1 VSTDLNG
8 TDLNGKVAVITG
20 ASTGIGR
27 AAAVVLAREGMR
39 IVLAA
44 RRADRLDETLK
55 TLTAAGHDAIAIAC
69 DVGDFAQ
76 TQALAEAALEAYG
89 RADVV
94 LLNAG
99 IAGGGSLLDVDL
111 EQWHASVDAN
121 LFGLI
126 HGIKVFLP
134 ILMRQDEP
142 GSLLATSSATGVHGI
157 SYNTAAYSTTKAA
170 QLAVMEA
177 LYGQLR
183 DAKSPVHVGVV
194 MPPLTRT
201 NLAGDDMAV
210 WERVEKQLSGRPGA
224 PALIEPEEFAEVIL
238 EGICD
243 RVFWIETTEDQNA
256 RFYGGR
262 DAGGPRRRQHLINAR
277 AKAMLE
283 RAAPDSYLW

>member
-1 VSTDLNG
+1 MSTDLA
-8 TDLNGKVAVITG
+8 GKVAVITG
-20 ASTGIGR
+20 ASTGIG
-27 AAAVVLAREGMR
+27 AATAAVFAREGMR

-44 RRADRLDETLK
+44 RRAERLAEPLRA
-55 TLTAAGHDAIAIAC
+55 LHAAGHEAIAVAT
-69 DVGDFAQ
+69 DVGDVDQ
-76 TQALAEAALEAYG
+76 MQRLADATIDAFG
-89 RADVV
+89 SADVV

-111 EQWHASVDAN
+111 DDWHASVNTN
-121 LFGLI
+121 LFGLVN
-126 HGIKVFLP
+126 GIKVFLP
-134 ILMRQDEP
+134 ILMRQQEP

-183 DAKSPVHVGVV
+183 DAKSGIHVGIV

-201 NLAGDDMAV
+201 HLAGDDMNV

-224 PALIEPEEFAEVIL
+224 PALIEPEEFAEVVL
-238 EGICD
+238 EGVRD
-243 RVFWIETTEDQNA
+243 RLFWIETTEDQNA